1 MFKYAS
7 LNVKKILKPILKN
20 YNRHV
25 LRFINLLKNID
36 CELIYEGPVN
46 FHDHIRDKTVYACSV
61 RCYNDSSPV
70 TDAKRKY
77 KSLKCVFPIMIGSN
91 LDFCIRKQGLRRF
104 TATDLTSIN
113 FLDDVD
119 GEEKFHLADIAATF
133 FLING
138 CVKQLPYSFTN
149 DPTNTHVIRGQKLV
163 RCYTYDADDRGKELS
178 YYTENDSRKKY
189 KRGDIVV
196 VLNDGTAHLNQD
208 EHFFDHC
215 PYPTKQKPYMT
226 KIFKDGHFDIDHL
239 GNKIFMSPGHLFVKL
254 FTKYLYRPLK
264 IRDWPVVKSRHILV
278 VKSIETGTLL
288 HVLSKKTIYL
298 KDNPS
303 TMTVVNNNCSSVI
316 GSINQS
322 SMESDGR
329 MMSSE
334 VYVEKN
340 SGCYREI
347 TMQTYP
353 LNPYI
358 SHLMTR
364 QISNKV
370 KKSNVAAY
378 HPSYAGFM
386 CLVGTFETKNVG
398 RTSTMVRNTVI
409 STRDDIERVYKNVSI
424 VPRLT
429 DKNLGAT
436 SSSYYVVINEAS
448 IPVTQDCFQNIDLDW
463 LKYKIRFVECYRDH
477 NFILIRYKMGLFY
490 KKLFF
495 IEKIRVCRD
504 LKQRSMKTIWV
515 TARDESYWK
524 RRYRNRLRPTVYD
537 ELTGYLVD
545 LNPYFHHNVF
555 TKNILAFN
563 TLKNAVLATDR
574 QYLEYFME
582 SLSAYTPVSPRHHI
596 VCKPVDSFS
605 NRFAL
610 HVPLLVVGYMSFKG
624 LNQED
629 CIVVDRRLEAFDCI
643 RFHTVRIKLETPSR
657 YITFHPTT
665 GDPDPEGYLLG
676 HLVCHDPCITKFQA
690 VPLTMHAKLEP
701 LGNKLYKV
709 YFNKSNFTIT
719 SFNLTEHRLTV
730 CMTRDHRSQT
740 GDKLS
745 SFHGQKGVTRTVNR
759 MPVFAIVDAYGNEN
773 RVTADM
779 LVDPCCFFRITM
791 GQPREAKDRGGRD
804 FPIVWNSGGKRLE
817 TKSYGIFVGS
827 TLYFNVSYFSSEHI
841 YAPKCNAHDK
851 ILGQP
856 VKGRSRKGGMRVG
869 TMEITNGMRG
879 NGLAGCYDEKAIENS
894 DCFFYR
900 KRKRTDNENNKNKK
914 RRGGGENVTFQIT
927 GKEKF
932 TETEKGRK
940 RKETSINDDA
950 KKRKVTQEEPPL
962 FQVPIRLTK
971 STIICIEEQKTYK
984 CDTTFDIDPCLKE
997 EMVTD

>member
-1 MFKYAS
+1 MFKYSS
-7 LNVKKILKPILKN
+7 LNVKKICRPILKN

-25 LRFINLLKNID
+25 LRFLKVLKNID
-36 CELIYEGPVN
+36 CELVYDGPKN
-46 FHDHIRDKTVYACSV
+46 FHDHIRDKIVYACSI
-61 RCYNDSSPV
+61 RCYNDSPS
-70 TDAKRKY
+70 TNDSKRKY

-91 LDFCIRKQGLRRF
+91 LDFCIRKQGLRQF
-104 TATDLTSIN
+104 TSTDLTSIN
-113 FLDDVD
+113 FLDEVD
-119 GEEKFHLADIAATF
+119 GEDKFHLADIAVTF

-138 CVKQLPYSFTN
+138 CVRQLPYSFTN

-163 RCYTYDADDRGKELS
+163 RCYTYDTDDRGKELS
-178 YYTENDSRKKY
+178 YYCDSRGKY
-189 KRGDIVV
+189 KRGDVV
-196 VLNDGTAHLNQD
+196 VILNDGTAVLNQD
-208 EHFFDHC
+208 GKFFDHC
-215 PYPTKQKPYMT
+215 PYHTEQKPYMM
-226 KIFKDGHFDIDHL
+226 KIFKDGSFDIDHL

-264 IRDWPVVKSRHILV
+264 SRDWSVVKSRHILV

-303 TMTVVNNNCSSVI
+303 TMTVVNNNCSNVI
-316 GSINQS
+316 GSNSQAF
-322 SMESDGR
+322 MESDGR
-329 MMSSE
+329 LMSSE

-370 KKSNVAAY
+370 KKSNVSAY
-378 HPSYAGFM
+378 HSSYAGFM

-398 RTSTMVRNTVI
+398 RTCTMVRNTVI
-409 STRDDIERVYKNVSI
+409 STRDDIEHVYKNISI
-424 VPRLT
+424 VPRPSER
-429 DKNLGAT
+429 NLFD
-436 SSSYYVVINEAS
+436 SSSDYYVVINEAC
-448 IPVTQDCFQNIDLDW
+448 IPVTRDCFQRINLDW
-463 LKYKIRFVECYRDH
+463 LKYKIRFVECYRDR

-490 KKLFF
+490 KKIFF
-495 IEKIRVCRD
+495 IDRIRVVRD

-515 TARDESYWK
+515 TARDEPYWK
-524 RRYRNRLRPTVYD
+524 KRYINLLRPTVYD
-537 ELTGYLVD
+537 ELTGYLAD

-555 TKNILAFN
+555 TKDILAFN

-574 QYLEYFME
+574 RYLEYFME

-596 VCKPVDSFS
+596 VCEPIDSFS
-605 NRFAL
+605 SRFAL
-610 HVPLLVVGYMSFKG
+610 YVPLLVVGYMSFKG

-629 CIVVDRRLEAFDCI
+629 CIVVDRRLRAFDCV
-643 RFHTVRIKLETPSR
+643 RFHTVRIKFETPSR

-665 GDPDPEGYLLG
+665 GDPDPEGYLMG
-676 HLVCHDPCITKFQA
+676 HIVCHDPQVTEFQA
-690 VPLTMHAKLEP
+690 MPLTMHAKLQP
-701 LGNKLYKV
+701 FGQKMYKI

-719 SFNLTEHRLTV
+719 SYDLTEHRLTI
-730 CMTRDHRSQT
+730 CMTRDHRSET

-745 SFHGQKGVTRTVNR
+745 SFHGQKGVTRTVNK
-759 MPVFAIVDAYGNEN
+759 MPIFAILDAYGNES
-773 RVTADM
+773 RVAADM

-791 GQPREAKDRGGRD
+791 GQLREAKDRGGRD
-804 FPIVWNSGGKRLE
+804 FRIVWNSDGKRLE
-817 TKSYGIFVGS
+817 AKGYGIFVGS

-856 VKGRSRKGGMRVG
+856 VKGRSRQGGMRLG
-869 TMEITNGMRG
+869 NMEITNGMRG
-879 NGLAGCYDEKAIENS
+879 NGLAGCYDEKVIENS
-894 DCFFYR
+894 DYFFYR
-900 KRKRTDNENNKNKK
+900 KRKATDNNANKK
-914 RRGGGENVTFQIT
+914 RQKVKGEVGNTVQ
-927 GKEKF
+927 
-932 TETEKGRK
+932 TEKDLCMQFKGSRK
-940 RKETSINDDA
+940 RKAISINHNG
-950 KKRKVTQEEPPL
+950 KKNKLSQKEHPL
-962 FQVPIRLTK
+962 FEVPIRLCK

-984 CDTTFDIDPCLKE
+984 CDTTFEIEPCLKE
-997 EMVTD
+997 ELNKD